1 VVVAAAPVSVP
12 AALVAAAAIGPDDAG
27 QPVVTAND
35 DEDGDVAMPASVSS
49 NDPLLP
55 VLKPGSGLQL
65 QVADSNPDP
74 QAMENVWHA
83 AGTGYGVQVGAYSQ
97 YAPAQ
102 KAAVRVTRAMPDLFT
117 DSRIAIDESNKLY
130 RARVTGLSK
139 ADAEK
144 ACAQLKAKNAD
155 CMVFVTD
162 DGLAKA
168 N

>member
-1 VVVAAAPVSVP
+1 MA
-12 AALVAAAAIGPDDAG
+12 DAG
-27 QPVVTAND
+27 
-35 DEDGDVAMPASVSS
+35 S
-49 NDPLLP
+49 
-55 VLKPGSGLQL
+55 
-65 QVADSNPDP
+65 PDP
-74 QAMENVWHA
+74 QATENVWHS
-83 AGTGYGVQVGAYSQ
+83 GNIGYGVQVGAYSQ

-102 KAAVRVTRAMPDLFT
+102 KAALRATRAIPDIFT

-130 RARVTGLSK
+130 RARVTGLTK

-144 ACAQLKAKNAD
+144 ACAELKAKKTD

>member
-1 VVVAAAPVSVP
+1 
-12 AALVAAAAIGPDDAG
+12 
-27 QPVVTAND
+27 
-35 DEDGDVAMPASVSS
+35 
-49 NDPLLP
+49 
-55 VLKPGSGLQL
+55 
-65 QVADSNPDP
+65 
-74 QAMENVWHA
+74 MENVWHS
-83 AGTGYGVQVGAYSQ
+83 GNTGYGVQVGAYSQ

-117 DSRIAIDESNKLY
+117 DSRIAIDEQGKLY

-144 ACAQLKAKNAD
+144 ACAQLKAKKAD
-155 CMVFVTD
+155 CMVFTTE